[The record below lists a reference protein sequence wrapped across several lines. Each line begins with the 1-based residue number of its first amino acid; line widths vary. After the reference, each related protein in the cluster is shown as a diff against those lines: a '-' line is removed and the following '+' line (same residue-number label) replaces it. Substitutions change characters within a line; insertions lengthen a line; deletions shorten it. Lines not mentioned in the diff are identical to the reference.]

1 MSWASLIRNIH
12 TDIFV
17 PLSVG
22 VCYIYFTV
30 SPYRSMFAIVL
41 KICTGGKCRL
51 FPRHDGCFLCVCVL
65 QESWSALLCASKE
78 GHLEI
83 VIELLEHQAQLEHTD
98 MVSLCASLIL

>member
-1 MSWASLIRNIH
+1 MM
-12 TDIFV
+12 DV
-17 PLSVG
+17 
-22 VCYIYFTV
+22 VCV
-30 SPYRSMFAIVL
+30 CACVCVRVHA
-41 KICTGGKCRL
+41 
-51 FPRHDGCFLCVCVL
+51 CVCVL

>member
-1 MSWASLIRNIH
+1 
-12 TDIFV
+12 
-17 PLSVG
+17 
-22 VCYIYFTV
+22 
-30 SPYRSMFAIVL
+30 MFAIVL
-41 KICTGGKCRL
+41 TICTVGKCRL
-51 FPRHDGCFLCVCVL
+51 FPRHDGCCVCVCVRACVCVCMRACVCVCVL